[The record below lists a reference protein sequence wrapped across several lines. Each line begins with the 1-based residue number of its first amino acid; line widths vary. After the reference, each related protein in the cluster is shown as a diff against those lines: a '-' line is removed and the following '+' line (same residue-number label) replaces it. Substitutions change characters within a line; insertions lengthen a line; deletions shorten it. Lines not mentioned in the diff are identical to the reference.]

1 MHQSMELLIARIVLR
16 ARRQRGPFVLCLP
29 LTFWYLGCWSA
40 GQGVGLLER

>member
-1 MHQSMELLIARIVLR
+1 MYQSMELLIARIVLHV
-16 ARRQRGPFVLCLP
+16 RRQRVPFVLYLP